1 MNLNNIIT
9 ESINKV
15 LLENTQLWFNQLSNH
30 LSELNGYRRAIK
42 SNDLSGVRNRQ
53 AANFVKHDFYNF
65 LAALEQALKRCI
77 QAQNINESL
86 ADYGI
91 QLPSELLAAGRDA
104 QRYYYG
110 TVNALMGRR
119 GNNAVNQYTNSNPIE
134 SNQNQ
139 KLLDLLTNVY
149 PEIKRK
155 FETLNQGYV
164 ISQPVPDVYNVMQ
177 LIENYII
184 PTVQNIRNA
193 QGQNP

>member
-30 LSELNGYRRAIK
+30 LSELNGYRNSIR
-42 SNDLSGVRNRQ
+42 NTDLSSMQNRQ
-53 AANFVKHDFYNF
+53 AANFVAHDFYNF
-65 LAALEQALKRCI
+65 IAALEQALKRCI

-91 QLPSELLAAGRDA
+91 QMPNELLAAGRDA
-104 QRYYYG
+104 QKYYYG
-110 TVNALMGRR
+110 TINALMGRR
-119 GNNAVNQYTNSNPIE
+119 GNSAGNQHTDKEPIKTDE
-134 SNQNQ
+134 NQ
-139 KLLDLLTNVY
+139 KLLDLLTNTY
-149 PEIKRK
+149 PKIQQK
-155 FETLNQGYV
+155 FQTLNQGYT
-164 ISQPVPDVYNVMQ
+164 ITQSVPDVYNAMT

>member
-30 LSELNGYRRAIK
+30 LSELNGYRNSIR
-42 SNDLSGVRNRQ
+42 NTDLSDMQNRQ
-53 AANFVKHDFYNF
+53 AANFIAHDFYNF
-65 LAALEQALKRCI
+65 IAALEQALKRCI
-77 QAQNINESL
+77 QAQSINESL

-91 QLPSELLAAGRDA
+91 ELPSELLAAGRDA
-104 QRYYYG
+104 QKYYYN
-110 TVNALMGRR
+110 TVNAIMGRR
-119 GNNAVNQYTNSNPIE
+119 GNNAVNQYTNKQPIQT
-134 SNQNQ
+134 NQNQ

-149 PEIKRK
+149 PKIQQK
-155 FETLNQGYV
+155 FQTLNQGYT
-164 ISQPVPDVYNVMQ
+164 ITQSVPDVYNAMT